1 MNENRRSRLARLLG
15 RVASVAVAVCMAVSL
30 AACATG
36 AGASAGTGAATTGST
51 GHNVAMI
58 INGPMND
65 GGWFSAC
72 YEAMQEAASDLG
84 WGTTYSEN
92 ISQADYVSTMQN
104 YIDQGFDLILLP
116 GEEYADAAK
125 QVAKD
130 NPDAKFA
137 ILMGT
142 EDDVEGIE
150 GMYYDDAQVGK
161 LAGSLAALLS
171 KTNSIGFIGGQELDN
186 TQAKMQNYEAMA
198 KQVNPAIQV
207 TSVFVGSFSD
217 VAKGKEAGSVMFG
230 QDGADV
236 LFGDSNAEEN
246 GAIEAMKEANADGT
260 PRYVIGLSS
269 DLGGKDDEV
278 YANSVVLDHKVL
290 FEQAMKDAESGS
302 FGKKAIKGDL
312 SNGGIK
318 MGTFSDKL
326 VSADVQAKFEE
337 YVEKIKGGE
346 L

>member
-1 MNENRRSRLARLLG
+1 MTSRTRFGKRMALKAIGCVALVATLALG
-15 RVASVAVAVCMAVSL
+15 L
-30 AACATG
+30 AGCSS
-36 AGASAGTGAATTGST
+36 AGAAEQNQDGGQKR
-51 GHNVAMI
+51 VAMI

-72 YEAMQEAASDLG
+72 YEAMVAAADDLG
-84 WGTTYSEN
+84 WESSYSEN
-92 ISQADYVSTMQN
+92 ISQADYATTMQN
-104 YIDQGFDLILLP
+104 YVNEGFDLILLP
-116 GEEYADAAK
+116 GQEYIDAAK

-142 EDDVEGIE
+142 EDDLDGIE
-150 GMYYDDAQVGK
+150 GMYYDDDQVGK
-161 LAGSLAALLS
+161 LAGSLAATLTQS
-171 KTNSIGFIGGQELDN
+171 KSVAFIGGQELDN
-186 TQAKMQNYEAMA
+186 TQAKLGAYEATV
-198 KQVNPAIQV
+198 KNLIPDGKT

-217 VAKGKEAGSVMFG
+217 VAKGKEAGAVMFG

-236 LFGDSNAEEN
+236 LFGDANAEQT
-246 GAIEAMKEANADGT
+246 GAIEAMHEAVEADGV

-269 DLGGKDDEV
+269 DLGGKDSDT
-278 YANSVVLDHKVL
+278 YANSVILDHKVM

-302 FGKKAIKGDL
+302 FGRKAIKGDL
-312 SNGGIK
+312 ASGAVR

-326 VSADVQAKFEE
+326 VSADKQAEFNE
-337 YVEKIKGGE
+337 YVEKIEAGE